1 MANPPPTTRQIA
13 EACGCNQS
21 TVSHALRDNPKISA
35 EKRAEIRGIAERMG
49 WKPNPLV
56 SAYMAHLRSA
66 RPRSHQASLAFL
78 IANRTSSQI
87 SAQGGHMQRHYR
99 GALQRAKEL
108 GYSLEILWMH
118 QPHLTARRLNGILL
132 SRNIS
137 GLIIAGI
144 VDPSEI
150 FAHLDW
156 RQLTAVALGFSL
168 RTPELHRVAV
178 HTMRGFEGVL
188 RKVVELGYKRVAV
201 VVSREYDERVN
212 RGVLSPTYYAQKHL
226 DFGGLLQTCV
236 FPRSVKE
243 AKPLIAAWL
252 TEHQPD
258 VVLGEDIVWRA
269 IAEMKWRVPQD
280 VAFASVDA
288 SPDFPQIAGFNQRHE
303 LHGAVAVD
311 MVVGQL
317 VQNQRGLPV
326 VPRTVL
332 VEGAWADGLSV
343 PPKSEIPKLRCSAT
357 L

>member
-1 MANPPPTTRQIA
+1 MVTRTPTTRQIA

-21 TVSHALRDNPKISA
+21 TVSHALRDNSKISA
-35 EKRAEIRGIAERMG
+35 EQRARIRGIAERMG
-49 WKPNPLV
+49 WRPNPLV

-66 RPRSHQASLAFL
+66 RPRSHQAGLAFL
-78 IANRTSSQI
+78 ISNRTSSQI
-87 SAQGGHMQRHYR
+87 SAQGGHLQRHYR

-108 GYSLEILWMH
+108 GYSLEILWLH
-118 QPHLTARRLNGILL
+118 QPHLTARRLNGILH

-137 GLIIAGI
+137 GLVIAGL

-150 FAHLDW
+150 FEQLDW
-156 RQLTAVALGFSL
+156 RQLTAVTLGFSL
-168 RTPELHRVAV
+168 RAPELHRVAV
-178 HTMRGFEGVL
+178 HTMRGFDGVL

-201 VVSREYDERVN
+201 VVSREYDERVS

-226 DFGGLLQTCV
+226 EFGGLLQTYV
-236 FPRSVKE
+236 FPRPVKE
-243 AKPLIAAWL
+243 AKSGIAAWL
-252 TEHQPD
+252 REHQPD
-258 VVLGEDIVWRA
+258 VVLGEDIVWRT

-311 MVVGQL
+311 LVVGQL
-317 VQNQRGLPV
+317 LQNQRGLPT
-326 VPRTVL
+326 VPHTIL

-343 PPKSEIPKLRCSAT
+343 PPKHVIPRLDRSAT